1 MAELPNTHNAKTE
14 VKELTLELEALKR
27 KVVILESKLH
37 HKHDTTDIDAIL
49 DEIEENERKYNQ
61 TIENETLNEFE
72 ENREKEKTS
81 QFWEQVDT
89 KLSDRD
95 IDFIKDLV
103 RNKELNMDET
113 DGKGRTLLM
122 LSALHGCYE
131 LVSMCINL
139 GANIDKLDE
148 EKKTALKLSQQNGF
162 PDIEELLI
170 MNQLKTELGQR
181 IEDTTNDIA
190 RRQGITEN
198 FNRIVN
204 DLTQQS
210 EDAPPRCGLLSNQYL
225 RDIAVAFK
233 RELFEMLLRVLIR
246 SIEEKTAYSDDMLY
260 IAFYYEVHINKKL
273 PTDTVLYAA
282 IKKAVIG
289 ILSDTTNKKN
299 WFWLKQYLLKSSIWY
314 FRMDPK
320 DEKSQFIHYCLF
332 EWLQHETTKQSKIL
346 SQPMRAMEDA
356 HASEWNRLI
365 QFDIETPFDGL
376 SVRQDAIDGGFKS
389 EYTKEHLTQTV
400 SLSATFNPL
409 LHYDLSQ
416 YLTKLVLIC
425 HEAND
430 AFQSEVQRIFAI
442 DKETKRN
449 KTLKVAYQRGPV
461 KRLQRCY
468 AKCQSDYRDEAFP
481 TSAHVLDIIRCSLVF
496 SDVPAMLDGMRLF
509 EQKIKENDHGC
520 TIVQVVRVKN
530 GFAAYTHDT
539 ASYTDIKFNVIVRGA
554 EYNVIG
560 EMQFLI
566 AEMLNFKKIG
576 HSLYSIE
583 RTKEFVDDLSAVL
596 PVKLNFNKQLF
607 IHSARNNLNG
617 VTDLMVTHAFNTKL
631 LLQMNQKNQ
640 SIFTS
645 ICSANGVKLFK
656 YLIKIILPMK
666 LKERLVFPDQS
677 GTYPLLRAIKNNHY
691 NGVLKC
697 VFNHEFLQKALIND
711 CDASGKTPLQQCWFQ
726 RKLKCA
732 LLILNTVQSEKE
744 ILKMIT
750 TRIPCKHD
758 WNMNSD
764 MTCLQSALYLGDMEC
779 IQFLFDQTKRDQ
791 NTMQQL
797 LGDKESSANFHYACR
812 SGKIDCLRLLIP
824 ECNEEQRAKLFVNV
838 FWPCRCSPLFNAV
851 NAGSPEC
858 TEFILSQMSD
868 DQKQTFFGETGYNF
882 TIKQYVTPIHS
893 STLYTSKRHIETL
906 KVMIAHLSNDHADLG
921 SAFLYAARNDDV
933 ELGKL
938 ILTKASNHEAVLNI
952 VNISRDKLHCVL
964 HACAKYN
971 SLNFLKYLF
980 EMISGENAQ
989 FVAKQNNS
997 RDINGDDNE
1006 WYGYSALMI
1015 AAAKCHTECCKL
1027 ILDKLKNDTELL
1039 NKVLKLKKH
1048 NAATALELAAISMY
1062 KNNANC
1068 ARTIIGYYAKD
1079 DIESIFIP
1087 CVELGDLRLIQSIWN
1102 KAGNDSE
1109 MQNKLLSVTDK
1120 DKNNC
1125 FLLAAKNGNAAC
1137 LKWLLSINP
1146 KENERLV
1153 MQKHITTG
1161 LTPLLLVVSNDASKE
1176 KDKVDATTTKNELTE
1191 GARQSYF
1198 ECVELMFDTVKSKKE
1213 LLFAV
1218 DNNKK
1223 NALMYSCGNANAH
1236 TATYLLSQMNE
1247 KEKTLIIGHED
1258 TNKFNCFH
1266 HSVRGGNIDVA
1277 RMIYENAK
1285 PSMED
1290 DKALL
1295 LSLQNGHIDITEW
1308 ILFDILQ
1315 SSKQKVRFLNQT
1327 IQSSKSGRQFETA
1340 LKQWITRI
1348 VANEVKR
1355 LDDVDDIT
1363 KIFPWLLTHD
1373 PIDIACI
1380 KLILSKLPQDNY
1392 SKSIFAKETK
1402 CVSHASTHN
1411 QMDVLQELL
1420 GYFQSFSDAL
1430 FYCASNVLMD
1440 AITSR
1445 SDKCAIVVLEFI
1457 QSERVK
1463 NALICA
1469 VDSKN
1474 ENALMKAMD
1483 LKSDGMIQ
1491 LVLSH
1496 HSRAES
1502 LLYGLFIHALKTSN
1516 FEAASVLLNQANN
1529 KSAVLNCTEGS
1540 NDNALMYALRQK
1552 TDESLKFIMD
1562 ELDKESDEKEAMH
1575 PMYMARNDH
1584 KENIFHVMF
1593 RTQCN
1598 MERIKLIE
1606 HQLDKATIFDL
1617 LSDYDLSE
1625 NTPLHNAFRKNGIEI
1640 LEWILDHAEDA
1651 HTKLKW
1657 ITSRNKFN
1665 HSLLYMKSY
1674 DKPAASFIC
1683 KVITDCLQQMDIK
1696 TLPIDTLQEIFKCTD
1711 EWKYPDLQ
1719 KTILESI
1726 EPNQVRALLSRDNM
1740 LQTDGRTILHTI
1752 VNVNNLQICKAILPA
1767 ITDIHMFYCHGGE
1780 DDRTFLEHAIANRK
1794 YDCIKYILDYLQSQA
1809 KTISIGEYIGEE
1821 HVSGLTA
1828 LTRAY
1833 KNKNAEITQLLLS
1846 YLKEEE
1852 LHFAVQAAAK
1862 YDRNATIIPES
1873 LSKVSSTE
1881 LKYDL
1886 LHGCDS
1892 KGNTLLKTGMENQK
1906 FVSWF
1911 VNTIEGD
1918 DPILF
1923 KPNDTRRDNAW
1934 IDCDS
1939 SRSNI
1944 MEAVFNKL
1952 DPKSRLQ
1959 HVLMMNFNRESLLT
1973 DRYKRDVVI
1982 KIIISALTELSGD
1995 IDDIDTA
2002 FPLFECAV
2010 SSLNIECA
2018 KLIISKTAPSIRN
2031 ELWLDHGRKWNVFA
2045 GIISKGKDF
2054 KPMLQILTN
2063 EMQNSDIIKIIQN
2076 DNDLQFK
2083 EQSMFHQC
2091 CKKRD
2096 MECMNMLL
2104 SVYDECKESYDE
2116 EWMKSNWNHVNALH
2130 LAIELDNSD
2139 LAAFILKRIENDTD
2153 RLQMIM
2159 QQTKPGA
2166 NAFDV
2171 ATSVKTKEVL
2181 NACMASILENIQ
2193 TNTIHS
2199 DSFMFYF
2206 QWLIKENEL
2215 DSIRKLFDTF
2225 NHNDFILKALLY
2237 PHPNTKQNSAHIAC
2251 THGRFEILEYL
2262 LSFIRTNAS
2271 HQKRLLLSI
2280 DTQERTPLMISCER
2294 GFIKCTSALLDAL
2307 QSKPKLLSELY
2318 SMTNDVST
2326 FCAKECIE
2334 LVMSH
2339 CDTCDLEMLQKL
2351 FIYSID
2357 HSKREIIDIVFSTAK
2372 QLKIKTTKL
2381 FDYVNEKGVNA
2392 LYVCVQRGNTK
2403 WIKIMLKSVDTKTK
2417 KWIQFVSGF
2426 TTYSGRNLMHAA
2438 CESGNIE
2445 GAQLILSW
2453 ITYPSDK
2460 HALLL
2465 ANDHA
2470 NNNPLQ
2476 IYLSKHHSTRFV
2488 AWYLSNLDTKNK
2500 LSLICNQNVD
2510 SETAL
2515 HHIKKAKLFEKIVT
2529 DCHQDHIAAIGSICE
2544 WSMIVRIILTMRWDG
2559 IQVPLHIIKSIL
2571 NNYPT
2576 DAEKMKLL
2584 TIRDSYT
2591 SKNVFDCLSGATPLS
2606 VFTYLLSFIKQKDDY
2621 KLLIHPAEDGNTLL
2635 HRVMGEYQSHSRGSL
2650 TLGKLKHI
2658 MSDDSISNAL
2668 LSLQVIGSGFT
2679 LSKNEMIL
2687 FHTLNTTDR
2696 ISLIM
2701 DEFSQGI
2708 FGYVHDHENEFMPK
2722 LLHLRHK
2729 DTHDTLLMRF
2739 FRSVNASKNLFMF
2752 AWIVSWIKKLDPSE
2766 IVSFV
2771 TATNLI
2777 GDTAFHLLQC
2787 VGTKMKKE
2795 TNKQKDNRNT
2805 KYAKDLLMLLPT
2817 QAIKEKAIL
2826 QPNHRGMTAFMS
2838 VLRGEYSTGSAYI
2851 MWNNI
2856 QNMET
2861 KLRLMNRNCQLEENA
2876 MNDNWKDWCKQALRL
2891 QRNPLHFDDVE
2902 LLVPFFYYALK
2913 RGDSS
2918 FARAIVNK
2926 INTNSHRTII
2936 AFLSTKLPLMKDEC
2950 ALHFAS
2956 YCRNIETLQLV
2967 FQMMNELTN
2976 EEITALLLDGD
2987 IMRNKDDKTPFIV
3000 ACEQNNFVVIEYLLS
3015 RIDNESDKLRM
3026 MQVEA
3031 DNKNAIWIACSKWEN
3046 VQCLKVILS
3055 SISSKVGIES
3065 IIKYKNSKN
3074 ENIYHYVNTIEIKEC
3089 IKSWNAEAL
3098 FGFNEFHQADDDG
3111 ATPFLNI
3118 LKRDSTTHCRNTL
3131 IEWILNAQCQSDEER
3146 AQLIFSCDHNGQH
3159 SLDLASDASTIWL
3172 LQNTITNII
3181 SSASYKNQTQTVF
3194 ALFLWSLRKAKLVL
3208 TKWLLAQLS
3217 EPKQKKVMNQS
3228 NEFGMNAVLCSCKAA
3243 QIASL
3248 HFLLS
3253 HPFFDQQLIY
3263 SSDHKD
3269 KNAIYYS
3276 CCTNTPESVACLR
3289 TVLAFYK
3296 TKITTYSDL
3305 LIRNRVFDHA
3315 MRYYRGTYLSNTQ
3328 KWSVQCILDEWSQ
3341 SHAANINLMHLLFK
3355 ENEKGEVALIEHGTN
3370 RFIKE
3375 VAYWIKSYFE
3385 DIDEISDLD
3394 CKYAGYA
3401 LLYLRAN
3408 CWHIHQLIAAK
3419 CRDEAQL
3426 SKVLNVRN
3434 GEGYSVLD
3442 YVCMSEQWCIV
3453 EWYLSQVIP
3462 NNHPILMDCNTFT
3475 NQTGLMYLLA
3485 SGAIQFAEQLLSKID
3500 DKKERLN
3507 LIEKKDYKNQSILD
3521 SAVCKDIPSQ
3531 VEWIR
3536 HQIEN

>member
-2262 LSFIRTNAS
+2262 LSFIKNNAKYK
-2271 HQKRLLLSI
+2271 KRLLFAI
-2280 DTQERTPLMISCER
+2280 DTQGMTPFMV
-2294 GFIKCTSALLDAL
+2294 
-2307 QSKPKLLSELY
+2307 LY
-2318 SMTNDVST
+2318 SRSNYGVESKCM
-2326 FCAKECIE
+2326 E
-2334 LVMSH
+2334 LMLSH
-2339 CDTCDLEMLQKL
+2339 CDSCDLEMLQKM
-2351 FIYSID
+2351 FID
-2357 HSKREIIDIVFSTAK
+2357 ALNDSKGVYVNMILSTAE
-2372 QLKIKTTKL
+2372 QLDIPRREL
-2381 FDYVNEKGVNA
+2381 FDYNYVNEKGINA
-2392 LYVCVQRGNTK
+2392 LFACVARGNT
-2403 WIKIMLKSVDTKTK
+2403 WWMKIILKSIDTKTN
-2417 KWIQFVSGF
+2417 KWTHFLSGF
-2426 TTYSGRNLMHAA
+2426 RSYNGRNLMHAA
-2438 CESGNIE
+2438 CESRNIDV
-2445 GAQLILSW
+2445 AKSVVSMF
-2453 ITYPSDK
+2453 TFSNDNS
-2460 HALLL
+2460 ALFLG
-2465 ANDHA
+2465 NDHA

-2476 IYLSKHHSTRFV
+2476 IYLSDVKRRTDDEIKQFV

-2544 WSMIVRIILTMRWDG
+2544 WSMIVRIIMDRTQSTFLR
-2559 IQVPLHIIKSIL
+2559 ILKSII
-2571 NNYPT
+2571 NQYPT
-2576 DAEKMKLL
+2576 HAEKMKVF
-2584 TIRDSYT
+2584 TIRNKRL
-2591 SKNVFDCLSGATPLS
+2591 SKNAFDYLSKDTPLS
-2606 VFTYLLSFIKQKDDY
+2606 VFAYLLSFITQKDDY
-2621 KLLIHPAEDGNTLL
+2621 KLLIRPEQDGKTLL
-2635 HRVMGEYQSHSRGSL
+2635 HRV
-2650 TLGKLKHI
+2650 GKDNDRACLAVERLKAI
-2658 MSDDSISNAL
+2658 MNNDSISNAL
-2668 LSLQVIGSGFT
+2668 VSLKTDDNQCVIAGALESYCVDRRCMMGMVFC
-2679 LSKNEMIL
+2679 N
-2687 FHTLNTTDR
+2687 TLNTTDW

-2701 DEFSQGI
+2701 DKFPDKPL
-2708 FGYVHDHENEFMPK
+2708 FAYVHDHEDEFMPK
-2722 LLHLRHK
+2722 LLRVRSK
-2729 DTHDTLLMRF
+2729 QTQDTILMRF
-2739 FRSVNASKNLFMF
+2739 FRSHDSHKHFYIFN
-2752 AWIVSWIKKLDPSE
+2752 WIVSWIKKLDPEE
-2766 IVSFV
+2766 IVSFI
-2771 TATNLI
+2771 TAHNLI
-2777 GDTAFHLLQC
+2777 GDTALHLLKY
-2787 VGTKMKKE
+2787 VGGYYE
-2795 TNKQKDNRNT
+2795 RNT
-2805 KYAKDLLMLLPT
+2805 KYVQDLLALFPT
-2817 QAIKEKAIL
+2817 QAIKENAIL
-2826 QPNHRGMTAFMS
+2826 QPNNQGITPFMT
-2838 VLRGEYSTGSAYI
+2838 VLQSYCYGSAYI

-2876 MNDNWKDWCKQALRL
+2876 MNDNWKDWCKQALRV
-2891 QRNPLHFDDVE
+2891 QTNPLRIDDVE
-2902 LLVPFFYYALK
+2902 LLAPSFYYALK
-2913 RGDSS
+2913 RGDPS

-2926 INTNSHRTII
+2926 INTNSHRKII
-2936 AFLSTKLPLMKDEC
+2936 AFLSTKLKDEC

-2956 YCRNIETLQLV
+2956 HCSNSYTLQVL
-2967 FQMMNELTN
+2967 FELMNELTN
-2976 EEITALLLDGD
+2976 EEMTKLLLDREV
-2987 IMRNKDDKTPFIV
+2987 MCSKDGKTPFIV
-3000 ACEQNNFVVIEYLLS
+3000 ACEQNNYALIQYLLS
-3015 RIDNESDKLRM
+3015 RIETESDKLRV
-3026 MQVEA
+3026 MQMEA
-3031 DNKNAIWIACSKWEN
+3031 VNGANAIWIACSKWEN
-3046 VQCLKVILS
+3046 VECLKALLS
-3055 SISSKVGIES
+3055 SISSKAGVES
-3065 IIKYKNSKN
+3065 IMNYTNSKN
-3074 ENIYHYVNTIEIKEC
+3074 ESIYHYVNSLEICEC
-3089 IKSWNAEAL
+3089 IKAWNTEAV
-3098 FGFNEFHQADDDG
+3098 FGFNEFHAVDGDG
-3111 ATPFLNI
+3111 ATAFLKI
-3118 LKRDSTTHCRNTL
+3118 LKHDSAPHCRNTL
-3131 IEWILNAQCQSDEER
+3131 IEWILNTQCQSDEER
-3146 AQLIFSCDHNGQH
+3146 AQLILTCDHNGQH
-3159 SLDLASDASTIWL
+3159 SLDLAKDASTILL
-3172 LQNTITNII
+3172 LQSAITNII
-3181 SSASYKNQTQTVF
+3181 SSNSKAYNSQPQTIF
-3194 ALFLWSLRKAKLVL
+3194 ALFLWSLSKGKLGL
-3208 TKWLLAQLS
+3208 TKWLLKQLN
-3217 EPKQKKVMNQS
+3217 EANQRKVMNQS
-3228 NEFGMNAVLCSCKAA
+3228 NEVGMNAVLCSCKAA

-3248 HFLLS
+3248 RFLLS
-3253 HPFFDQQLIY
+3253 HPFLDKQLVY
-3263 SSDHKD
+3263 STDNNGN
-3269 KNAIYYS
+3269 NAIHYS
-3276 CCTNTPESVACLR
+3276 CCKDTESSLDCLR
-3289 TVLAFYK
+3289 TVLALYK
-3296 TKITTYSDL
+3296 TQLMKYSDL
-3305 LIRNRVFDHA
+3305 LIQNRIFDHA
-3315 MRYYRGTYLSNTQ
+3315 MSYNSDDGRYECTKTQ
-3328 KWSVQCILDEWSQ
+3328 QWSVRCVLDESQ
-3341 SHAANINLMHLLFK
+3341 AANINIMQLLFK
-3355 ENEKGEVALIEHGTN
+3355 EKQKGKVALVERGMN
-3370 RFIKE
+3370 RLNKE
-3375 VAYWIKSYFE
+3375 VAHLIKSYFE

>member
-797 LGDKESSANFHYACR
+797 LGDKESTANFHLACYG
-812 SGKIDCLRLLIP
+812 GKIDCLKLLIS
-824 ECNEEQRAKLFVNV
+824 ECDKEQRAKLFVTGG
-838 FWPCRCSPLFNAV
+838 WSALPLFDAV
-851 NAGSPEC
+851 HVGSPEC

-1862 YDRNATIIPES
+1862 YDCGETRIVEL
-1873 LSKVSSTE
+1873 LSKASSNE

-1892 KGNTLLKTGMENQK
+1892 KGNTILKAAKEQK
-1906 FVSWF
+1906 PFVLWF
-1911 VNTIEGD
+1911 VNEAVKGD
-1918 DPILF
+1918 DHILI
-1923 KPNDTRRDNAW
+1923 KPNDVQGKNAW
-1934 IDCDS
+1934 IDCKPSYSD
-1939 SRSNI
+1939 I
-1944 MEAVFNKL
+1944 LEAVFNRFKPKL
-1952 DPKSRLQ
+1952 KLQ
-1959 HVLMMNFNRESLLT
+1959 HVLMMDFDRDSLLT
-1973 DRYKRDVVI
+1973 NRYSIGNRGRKKRDALV
-1982 KIIISALTELSGD
+1982 KIITSALTELTCD
-1995 IDDIDTA
+1995 IDDVDTA
-2002 FPLFECAV
+2002 FPLFRFAV
-2010 SSLNIECA
+2010 LTTKHVECA
-2018 KLIISKTAPSIRN
+2018 KMILSKTAQSIKN
-2031 ELWLDHGRKWNVFA
+2031 ELLINHGSKWNVFKT
-2045 GIISKGKDF
+2045 IISNAKGAGDWVRSQLKS
-2054 KPMLQILTN
+2054 MLQMITS
-2063 EMQNSDIIKIIQN
+2063 EVQNKDIMKAIKD
-2076 DNDLQFK
+2076 DNGLHFK
-2083 EQSMFHQC
+2083 EQSLFHMC
-2091 CKKRD
+2091 CETDD
-2096 MECMNMLL
+2096 MWCMDWLL
-2104 SVYDECKESYDE
+2104 SVYDECKESYNE
-2116 EWMKSNWNHVNALH
+2116 EWTKSNWNHENPLH
-2130 LAIELDNSD
+2130 LAIKSSNAE
-2139 LAAFILKRIENDTD
+2139 LAAFILKHIENDTE

-2544 WSMIVRIILTMRWDG
+2544 WSMIVRIIMDRTQSTFLR
-2559 IQVPLHIIKSIL
+2559 ILKSII
-2571 NNYPT
+2571 NQYPT
-2576 DAEKMKLL
+2576 HAEKMKVF
-2584 TIRDSYT
+2584 TIRNKRL
-2591 SKNVFDCLSGATPLS
+2591 SKNAFDYLSKDTPLS
-2606 VFTYLLSFIKQKDDY
+2606 VFAYLLSFITQKDDY
-2621 KLLIHPAEDGNTLL
+2621 KLLIRPEQDGKTLL
-2635 HRVMGEYQSHSRGSL
+2635 HRV
-2650 TLGKLKHI
+2650 GKDNDRACLAVERLKAI
-2658 MSDDSISNAL
+2658 MNNDSISNAL
-2668 LSLQVIGSGFT
+2668 VSLKTDDNQCVIAGALESYCVDRRCMMGMVFC
-2679 LSKNEMIL
+2679 N
-2687 FHTLNTTDR
+2687 TLNTTDW

-2701 DEFSQGI
+2701 DKFPDKPL
-2708 FGYVHDHENEFMPK
+2708 FAYVHDHEDEFMPK
-2722 LLHLRHK
+2722 LLRVRSK
-2729 DTHDTLLMRF
+2729 QTQDTILMRF
-2739 FRSVNASKNLFMF
+2739 FRSHDSHKHFYIFN
-2752 AWIVSWIKKLDPSE
+2752 WIVSWIKKLDPEE
-2766 IVSFV
+2766 IVSFI
-2771 TATNLI
+2771 TAHNLI
-2777 GDTAFHLLQC
+2777 GDTALHLLKY
-2787 VGTKMKKE
+2787 VGGYYE
-2795 TNKQKDNRNT
+2795 RNT
-2805 KYAKDLLMLLPT
+2805 KYVQDLLALFPT
-2817 QAIKEKAIL
+2817 QAIKENAIL
-2826 QPNHRGMTAFMS
+2826 QPNNQGITPFMT
-2838 VLRGEYSTGSAYI
+2838 VLQSYCYGSAYI

-2876 MNDNWKDWCKQALRL
+2876 MNDNWKDWCKQALRV
-2891 QRNPLHFDDVE
+2891 QTNPLRIDDVE
-2902 LLVPFFYYALK
+2902 LLAPSFYYALK
-2913 RGDSS
+2913 RGDPS

-2926 INTNSHRTII
+2926 INTNSHRKII
-2936 AFLSTKLPLMKDEC
+2936 AFLSTKLKDEC

-2956 YCRNIETLQLV
+2956 HCSNSYTLQVL
-2967 FQMMNELTN
+2967 FELMNELTN
-2976 EEITALLLDGD
+2976 EEMTNLLLDGE
-2987 IMRNKDDKTPFIV
+2987 IMRNEDGKTPCIV
-3000 ACEQNNFVVIEYLLS
+3000 ACEQNNFVVIQYLLS
-3015 RIDNESDKLRM
+3015 RIENESDKLRVL
-3026 MQVEA
+3026 QREA
-3031 DNKNAIWIACSKWEN
+3031 VNGANAIWIACSKWEN
-3046 VQCLKVILS
+3046 MGCLKALLS
-3055 SISSKVGIES
+3055 SISSEES
-3065 IIKYKNSKN
+3065 IASIMQCTNQKK
-3074 ENIYHYVNTIEIKEC
+3074 ENIYHYITSVEICEC
-3089 IKSWNAEAL
+3089 IKSWNAEAV
-3098 FGFNEFHQADDDG
+3098 FGFKEFDTADEDG
-3111 ATPFLNI
+3111 ATAFMKI
-3118 LKRDSTTHCRNTL
+3118 LKHESTAHCRNTL
-3131 IEWILNAQCQSDEER
+3131 IEWILNTQCQSDEER
-3146 AQLIFSCDHNGQH
+3146 AQLILSCDHNG
-3159 SLDLASDASTIWL
+3159 
-3172 LQNTITNII
+3172 
-3181 SSASYKNQTQTVF
+3181 
-3194 ALFLWSLRKAKLVL
+3194 
-3208 TKWLLAQLS
+3208 
-3217 EPKQKKVMNQS
+3217 
-3228 NEFGMNAVLCSCKAA
+3228 
-3243 QIASL
+3243 
-3248 HFLLS
+3248 
-3253 HPFFDQQLIY
+3253 
-3263 SSDHKD
+3263 
-3269 KNAIYYS
+3269 
-3276 CCTNTPESVACLR
+3276 
-3289 TVLAFYK
+3289 
-3296 TKITTYSDL
+3296 
-3305 LIRNRVFDHA
+3305 
-3315 MRYYRGTYLSNTQ
+3315 
-3328 KWSVQCILDEWSQ
+3328 
-3341 SHAANINLMHLLFK
+3341 
-3355 ENEKGEVALIEHGTN
+3355 
-3370 RFIKE
+3370 
-3375 VAYWIKSYFE
+3375 
-3385 DIDEISDLD
+3385 
-3394 CKYAGYA
+3394 
-3401 LLYLRAN
+3401 
-3408 CWHIHQLIAAK
+3408 
-3419 CRDEAQL
+3419 
-3426 SKVLNVRN
+3426 
-3434 GEGYSVLD
+3434 
-3442 YVCMSEQWCIV
+3442 
-3453 EWYLSQVIP
+3453 
-3462 NNHPILMDCNTFT
+3462 
-3475 NQTGLMYLLA
+3475 
-3485 SGAIQFAEQLLSKID
+3485 
-3500 DKKERLN
+3500 
-3507 LIEKKDYKNQSILD
+3507 
-3521 SAVCKDIPSQ
+3521 
-3531 VEWIR
+3531 
-3536 HQIEN
+3536 